1 MSETPASSATVAEI
15 RPADPAAPDRGSHG
29 QVLKSSMMIGG
40 SMGLGFIIG
49 IGRTK
54 AMALL
59 LGPAGVGLFGLYWSI
74 SELARNIA
82 GMGINNSGVR
92 QIASSVGT
100 GDAQHIARTV
110 TTLRRVALLLGGL
123 GALFLVIFARFI
135 SRITF
140 GDDQHTGAIM
150 FLGLAVL
157 FGEISSAQGAL
168 IQGMRRVADLARMNI
183 LSALYGTVFSVIIVY
198 FYYRHGMAEQG
209 VVPSLVCMAAMGI
222 VTSWWFARKIKV
234 ERVSMTAAQVGAEVS
249 GLLKLGVAF
258 MSSGLMFMGTA
269 YLVRAILLRTI
280 GADAAGYYQAAW
292 GLGGMYVG
300 FILQAM
306 GADFLPRLSG
316 VANDNR
322 ECNRLV
328 NEQAEV
334 GLLIAVPGLLGTL
347 SVAPFVITLFY
358 SSRFGPAVDVLRW
371 ICLGML
377 LRVASWPMGSII
389 LAKGLR
395 NLFFWSELLTYVA
408 YVLLVW
414 IFVPWLG
421 LIGSGVAFFGMYVLY
436 WTGIYLVARR
446 ISGFRWS
453 ATNRKLALLFIPL
466 VVLIFVSWYVLPHY
480 AAAILGAVATLAAGI
495 YCLRTLCTLIPLE
508 RLPRPIRKGLNLF
521 HLTPLPPN
529 G

>member
-1 MSETPASSATVAEI
+1 MSESPATSAVAAETES
-15 RPADPAAPDRGSHG
+15 ANPAAPDRRSHG

-40 SMGLGFIIG
+40 SMGLGFVIG

-82 GMGINNSGVR
+82 GMGINTSGVR

-100 GDAQHIARTV
+100 GDSQHIARTV
-110 TTLRRVALLLGGL
+110 TTLRRVALLLGSL
-123 GALFLVIFARFI
+123 GALFLVIFSRLI
-135 SRITF
+135 SWLTF
-140 GDDQHTGAIM
+140 GDGQHAGAIA

-183 LSALYGTVFSVIIVY
+183 LSALFGTLFSIVIVY
-198 FYYRHGMAEQG
+198 FYYRRGMAEQG
-209 VVPSLVCMAAMGI
+209 VVPSLVCMGAMSI

-249 GLLKLGVAF
+249 GLLKLGVAL
-258 MSSGLMFMGTA
+258 MSSGLMFIGTS
-269 YLVRAILLRTI
+269 YLVRAILLRKI

-316 VANDNR
+316 AAHDNR
-322 ECNRLV
+322 ECSRLV

-358 SSRFGPAVDVLRW
+358 SSRFGPSVDVLRW

-377 LRVASWPMGSII
+377 LRVASWPMGSIV
-389 LAKGLR
+389 LAKGLK
-395 NLFFWSELLTYVA
+395 NLFFWSELLTYA
-408 YVLLVW
+408 SYVVLVL
-414 IFVPWLG
+414 ILVPWLG
-421 LIGSGVAFFGMYVLY
+421 LIGSGIAFFGMYVLY
-436 WTGIYLVARR
+436 WIGIYVVARR

-453 ATNRKLALLFIPL
+453 ETNRKLALLFIPL
-466 VVLIFVSWYVLPHY
+466 VILVFVSWYVLPHV
-480 AAAILGAVATLAAGI
+480 AAAIFGAVATAAAGF

-508 RLPRPIRKGLNLF
+508 RLPRPVRKGLDLL
-521 HLTPLPPN
+521 HLTPPPRH